1 MQSPREAGAGRRG
14 RAPADRGVAADAVTG
29 LPPAAQWPDRDATAD
44 LASAYLPLI
53 YNIVGRALNGHRAV
67 DEVVRQTM
75 ISAMSGVRD
84 PRDEGAFLALLLAD
98 CVRHIRDARRVGATR
113 SHRGL
118 ADRSPESD
126 FAQLTVDMLGL
137 SGERREIAE
146 AGRWLTEEDRLLLAL
161 WWEEATGRL
170 HRAELSRALGLSRA
184 ASADAHAYLVRHLE
198 TVRVVG
204 RALRRQP
211 PCRGLV
217 SATAGWDG
225 APDPA
230 WCDQLAAHVLHCPV
244 CAPAQDQ
251 LSPSEWLVAGL
262 PLLSPPPDLTNA
274 TRSHASGAGR
284 RRPPEPAVRRSLP
297 IRSWIARRGGRPSR
311 STIAVLAAALA
322 LCLAGGI
329 VTVLRGNGPSPD
341 VASGVTVGDGTRVS
355 AAPTATGRAA
365 TGSARPSS
373 ASAPKA
379 AAPVLT
385 FTPEEKKGVGATAGA
400 GVNAALAA
408 SEASWYYNWGPTPS
422 GITTPP
428 GVTFVPMIKNAAEV
442 NATVLHEVKQ
452 EGNALLGF
460 NEPDQSGEADMSV
473 QQAIQ
478 LWPQLEAT
486 GMALGSPAVSY
497 GTNSTSSWLGQF
509 MLQAQA
515 RHYRVDFV
523 TVHWYGE
530 QHFDDVNANVNELQN
545 YLEQTYALWGKPI
558 WITEFALINF
568 QHATPVYPTEAE
580 QAAFLTA
587 ATKMLATLPFVQR
600 YAWYG
605 LSASGSSKGTTALFD
620 SAADAT
626 LVGEAYEK
634 VP

>member
-1 MQSPREAGAGRRG
+1 VPR
-14 RAPADRGVAADAVTG
+14 
-29 LPPAAQWPDRDATAD
+29 LPAAAQRPDRDATAD
-44 LASAYLPLI
+44 LALAYLPLI
-53 YNIVGRALNGHRAV
+53 YNIAGRALNGHPAI
-67 DEVVRQTM
+67 DDVVRQTM
-75 ISAMSGVRD
+75 ISAVNGVRD
-84 PRDEGAFLALLLAD
+84 PRDERAFLAMLLAD
-98 CVRHIRDARRVGATR
+98 CVRHVRDARRVGATR
-113 SHRGL
+113 PHRGL
-118 ADRSPESD
+118 GRPDSSPEPD

-146 AGRWLTEEDRLLLAL
+146 AGRWLSEEDRLLFAL
-161 WWEEATGRL
+161 WWEAATGRL
-170 HRAELSRALGLSRA
+170 HQAELSRALELSGA
-184 ASADAHAYLVRHLE
+184 ASADAVAYLLRRLE
-198 TVRVVG
+198 VARLVG
-204 RALRRQP
+204 RALRREP

-217 SATAGWDG
+217 PAAAGWDA

-244 CAPAQDQ
+244 CAPARDQ
-251 LSPSEWLVAGL
+251 LSPSEWLVSGL
-262 PLLSPPPDLTNA
+262 PLVSPPPDLTKA
-274 TRSHASGAGR
+274 TRREASGAGR
-284 RRPPEPAVRRSLP
+284 QRVPEPAIGRSAP
-297 IRSWIARRGGRPSR
+297 IRSWIERRGGRPSR
-311 STIAVLAAALA
+311 STLAVLAAAVA

-329 VTVLRGNGPSPD
+329 VTILRGTGPSPD
-341 VASGVTVGDGTRVS
+341 VASGVTVGDGTRAGAATS
-355 AAPTATGRAA
+355 AAGRAA
-365 TGSARPSS
+365 KASTRPSS
-373 ASAPKA
+373 VSAPKA
-379 AAPVLT
+379 TAPVLT

-400 GVNAALAA
+400 GVSAALAA

-509 MLQAQA
+509 MLAAQA
-515 RHYRVDFV
+515 HHYRVDFI
-523 TVHWYGE
+523 TVHWYGQ
-530 QHFDDVNANVNELQN
+530 QHFGDVNEDVSELQN

-568 QHATPVYPTEAE
+568 QHPYPVYPTEAE

-587 ATKMLATLPFVQR
+587 ATNMLATLPFVQR

-620 SAADAT
+620 SAADPT